1 MGSAEIA
8 CFVVESFEAAAA
20 VLLVVIVVAVAVAVA
35 VADSVGGPADIRLLA
50 GLEMS
55 ELVWAAA
62 KNLQLVI
69 LSTLGDE

>member
-8 CFVVESFEAAAA
+8 YFVVESFEAAAA
-20 VLLVVIVVAVAVAVA
+20 VLLVVIVVAVAVA